1 MADARPP
8 VLCDL
13 DGVVWLA
20 QQPIPGS
27 AEAIGRLRA
36 AGHRVV
42 FVTNNSTATV
52 ATTEDA
58 LARIGI
64 PARGDVITS
73 AWAAA
78 TLVEPGSRVLV
89 VGEQGLVEAME
100 ARGARVV
107 DGAVPRGEHPDEA
120 PEVVVVG
127 MCRHFDYPLLARAS
141 AAVRAGAVLLGS
153 NDDATY
159 PTPDGEVPGGGSI
172 LAAISTA
179 AGVTPV
185 IAGKPHPPMAELVRT
200 VLGQA
205 HLDQAWMVGDRPSTD
220 GAFAAELGC
229 RFALVRSGVTPPGAR
244 VEPPPDLD
252 AADLAALA
260 DAITG

>member
-13 DGVVWLA
+13 DGVIWLA
-20 QQPIPGS
+20 HRPIPGS
-27 AEAIGRLRA
+27 ASAVARLRS
-36 AGHRVV
+36 AGHRVL

-64 PARGDVITS
+64 PARGDVVTS
-73 AWAAA
+73 ATAVA
-78 TLVEPGSRVLV
+78 TLVEPGTRVLV
-89 VGEQGLVEAME
+89 VGEGGLVEAME

-107 DGAVPRGEHPDEA
+107 DGPAPGVDPSGEA

-127 MCRHFDYPLLARAS
+127 MCRHFDYQLLARAS

-153 NDDATY
+153 NADATY

-179 AGVTPV
+179 AGVEPT
-185 IAGKPHPPMAELVRT
+185 IAGKPHPPMAALVRT

-205 HLDQAWMVGDRPSTD
+205 RLDDAWMVGDRPSTD
-220 GAFAAELGC
+220 GAFATELGC
-229 RFALVRSGVTPPGAR
+229 RFALVRTGVTPPGAPVAPR
-244 VEPPPDLD
+244 PDLD
-252 AADLAALA
+252 VADLAALA
-260 DAITG
+260 RALCG

>member
-1 MADARPP
+1 M
-8 VLCDL
+8 LCDL

-20 QQPIPGS
+20 HQPIPGS
-27 AEAIGRLRA
+27 ARAVERLRA
-36 AGHRVV
+36 AGHRVL

-52 ATTEDA
+52 AATEAA

-64 PARGDVITS
+64 PAHGDVVTS
-73 AWAAA
+73 AAAAA
-78 TLVEPGSRVLV
+78 TLVEPGARVLV

-100 ARGARVV
+100 ARGAQVIEDAAAGVERSP
-107 DGAVPRGEHPDEA
+107 AAPD
-120 PEVVVVG
+120 VVVVG

-179 AGVTPV
+179 AGARPL
-185 IAGKPHPPMAELVRT
+185 IAGKPHPPMAELVRSL
-200 VLGQA
+200 LGRSR
-205 HLDQAWMVGDRPSTD
+205 LDDAWMVGDRPATD

-229 RFALVRSGVTPPGAR
+229 RFALVRTGVTPPGALVAPR
-244 VEPPPDLD
+244 PDLD
-252 AADLAALA
+252 VADLAALA
-260 DAITG
+260 DALTG